1 MKKNKSTTNK
11 AIELWLKKL
20 EDAAIEA
27 DYLLDEFAYKVLRKK
42 IDERK
47 LLDKDRITDSFVD
60 NAEIIGRNYDVE
72 KVVSALI
79 TLENKKDLS
88 VIGIV
93 EMAGQGKTMLT
104 QLVYG
109 REEVTRKYKD

>member
-1 MKKNKSTTNK
+1 MEGDLQSLSKKLEIIQALLYDAENKSTTNK

-47 LLDKDRITDSFVD
+47 LLDKVCYFLSHSNSIVFSFKM
-60 NAEIIGRNYDVE
+60 ASKI
-72 KVVSALI
+72 
-79 TLENKKDLS
+79 KKS
-88 VIGIV
+88 TCI
-93 EMAGQGKTMLT
+93 
-104 QLVYG
+104 
-109 REEVTRKYKD
+109 

>member
-1 MKKNKSTTNK
+1 MMNSSTH
-11 AIELWLKKL
+11 LK
-20 EDAAIEA
+20 
-27 DYLLDEFAYKVLRKK
+27 
-42 IDERK
+42 
-47 LLDKDRITDSFVD
+47 KDRITDSFVD

-109 REEVTRKYKD
+109 REEVTRYFEKNTWVCVSLEMEKLPSSIERSTLSR